1 MLLTNIVGEL
11 DKSKFEQYI
20 DQLLDWIMGKAF
32 DIFIA
37 FLFIF
42 LGMKLSKLIV
52 KILKRSFTKSGMETS
67 VSGFLISLVKGILY
81 MVVFIMGAAIMGFQV
96 TSLVAILGTAGLA
109 IGLSL
114 QGSLSNFAGGVLI
127 LIMKPFKVGD
137 YIVQNLNG
145 CEGIVTSIDI
155 FYTKLK
161 TIDNKVIVIPNG
173 NIMAGTVTNVTA
185 LPVRRLDII
194 VNIAYDS
201 DIKLAKKILNDIAT
215 NSSYYKKDQEITVFV
230 DELGEYS
237 VAMGLRFYVD
247 TDKYWNAKWDTLE
260 TIKSEFS
267 ANNIKIPY
275 RHMDVLVSNKE

>member
-32 DIFIA
+32 DVFIA